1 MTNYLGLKT
10 YYASIA
16 TKMLKSRGF
25 KARTW
30 KGQVKITLP
39 KGTTNFKIDTPN
51 TLLSLIN
58 LADSMFK
65 PKEALYEEPPDAA
78 IMNRSGKF
86 PEEKLPEGYARYIL
100 PAGKNIGGKKVNI
113 DRIKEWVQKV
123 KMSGKTNEDVLNEYN
138 ELNGRER
145 TTALSPRQRHALA
158 DSIALKVA
166 RKIWYVGR
174 RPSELTD
181 WDWNEMTKRMRPP
194 KGSYSR
200 NEKWTNVKFPYTQA
214 YVYRSGA

>member
-30 KGQVKITLP
+30 KGQVKVTLP

-51 TLLSLIN
+51 TLLSLVN

-113 DRIKEWVQKV
+113 DRIKQWVQEV
-123 KMSGKTNEDVLNEYN
+123 KMSGKTNEDILNEYN
-138 ELNGRER
+138 ELTGRER
-145 TTALSPRQRHALA
+145 ITALSARQRHALA
-158 DSIALKVA
+158 VSVALK
-166 RKIWYVGR
+166 RISCSLFVGYSFTTDGLNFLLGAVDASESSDDNR
-174 RPSELTD
+174 FPSNWFMPLS
-181 WDWNEMTKRMRPP
+181 KCP
-194 KGSYSR
+194 KVSLIIER
-200 NEKWTNVKFPYTQA
+200 V
-214 YVYRSGA
+214 